1 MNKIKAEDIYRKARE
16 EWLRSWSSER
26 IIEELGYI
34 DKLLEGEDIY
44 NSILLDD
51 LDDIHSILKDECVK
65 RFKANFS

>member
-16 EWLRSWSSER
+16 EWLRSWSSDR

-65 RFKANFS
+65 RFRAKFS

>member
-65 RFKANFS
+65 RFRAKFS